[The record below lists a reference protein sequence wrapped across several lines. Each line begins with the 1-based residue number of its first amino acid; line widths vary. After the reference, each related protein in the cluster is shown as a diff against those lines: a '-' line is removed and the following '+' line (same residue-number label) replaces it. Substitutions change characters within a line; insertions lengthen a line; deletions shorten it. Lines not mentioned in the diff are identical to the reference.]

1 MPQWSKT
8 FPEGVPWQT
17 DICYSEQGFFLPPVP
32 CPLMISCILA
42 DVCVRGSIAIEWFAS
57 LRFFSIVKISRF
69 LIGHKELSSE
79 TRRAKSP
86 ATDGVFPAEP
96 WSHHHRVSLGIHEK
110 EEETEGSSLS
120 SLRKKKPWKTVRK
133 YSEEN
138 NCMVL
143 ESILITNSPHI
154 CVYKYELSMVIYFFT
169 DKFYTFL
176 NILHLII
183 FVLARSSWRE

>member
-1 MPQWSKT
+1 MSFDDQLHSCRL
-8 FPEGVPWQT
+8 VCQRLHSYRV
-17 DICYSEQGFFLPPVP
+17 ICK
-32 CPLMISCILA
+32 
-42 DVCVRGSIAIEWFAS
+42 S
-57 LRFFSIVKISRF
+57 LDSSPSWNFFSIGPF
-69 LIGHKELSSE
+69 GGCLIGHKELSSE

-143 ESILITNSPHI
+143 ESILITNAPHMNI
-154 CVYKYELSMVIYFFT
+154 THHIYVYINMSY
-169 DKFYTFL
+169 
-176 NILHLII
+176 
-183 FVLARSSWRE
+183 RW